1 MDDGGLR
8 RDVAAVIESLDL
20 RDAVLIGHSMGGD
33 AIVEAAV
40 PARDVVKALVW
51 VDVYPSLDEALTPDE
66 VAAFVE
72 PFRADFTTNVSA
84 FVKTMFLPTVDPVLV
99 DWVVEDMT
107 SAPQEIA
114 LDALVHAFEQRSSR

>member
-1 MDDGGLR
+1 MFVHGWSCDRSYWAAQTRHFSSRYRVVAVDLAGHGESGIGRESWTMEAFGG
-8 RDVAAVIESLDL
+8 DVAAVIEGLDL

-40 PARDVVKALVW
+40 PARDVVKGLVW

-72 PFRADFTTNVSA
+72 PFER
-84 FVKTMFLPTVDPVLV
+84 
-99 DWVVEDMT
+99 T
-107 SAPQEIA
+107 SG
-114 LDALVHAFEQRSSR
+114 RTSRPS